1 MIVTAVGILL
11 LLLMSKLL
19 RIRELDQQVE
29 RLWLLARWTR
39 SKTPA

>member
-1 MIVTAVGILL
+1 
-11 LLLMSKLL
+11 MSKLL

-29 RLWLLARWTR
+29 RLWLLARWNR